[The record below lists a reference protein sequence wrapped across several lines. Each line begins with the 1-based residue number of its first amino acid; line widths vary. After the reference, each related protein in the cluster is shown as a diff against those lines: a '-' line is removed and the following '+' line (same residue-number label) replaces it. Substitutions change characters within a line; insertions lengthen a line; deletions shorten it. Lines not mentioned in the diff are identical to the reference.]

1 MTVTG
6 TNVSSSSFPGS
17 ETSTTITLDPGA
29 YSVNEAT
36 DTSYTKTLGAGCSG
50 TATSGQ
56 DLTCLITNDY
66 ITPTSTSTSTSSS
79 TPTSTPATLHVIKF
93 VAGGALG
100 PSAFMVH
107 VKNASGVDVSNSPL
121 AGAAT
126 PGTLYSLPAG
136 NYTVSEDANTLYAQ
150 TFDGFCPSGNVSL
163 SAGQDLT
170 CTIINTDIPLL
181 ATVVPST
188 VGVSSGGGGGGMI
201 VPLIGILKVPNPLAL
216 PRGAGSTTYNYTVWN
231 VGGQQAL
238 DDVTVTDDKCSPVTY
253 ISGDVN
259 NNNKLDPGEHWK
271 YNCTA
276 TLSTTTTNTA
286 IATGYGD
293 NSQHQS
299 AIATAVATVV
309 VGAPIVPPL
318 INIVKVPSRLTPFPY
333 GGGVVAY
340 TYTVTNPG
348 VVAMNDV
355 TVTDNKCSPVTYV
368 SGDTNNDHLLDP
380 GETWIYTCKTN
391 VTASTMN
398 TATAEGSANGFTAVG
413 YAFATVLVATPGFPN
428 TGFPSNEDNIPWNAM
443 ALIGV
448 FTIVLIST
456 FLVLKKHNL
465 I

>member
-1 MTVTG
+1 VSGGPEVAADFTMTVTG

-17 ETSTTITLDPGA
+17 EASTTITLDPGA
-29 YSVNEAT
+29 YSVGEAT
-36 DTSYTKTLGAGCSG
+36 DTSYTETLGAGCSG

-56 DLTCLITNDY
+56 NLTCLVTNNY
-66 ITPTSTSTSTSSS
+66 ITP
-79 TPTSTPATLHVIKF
+79 TPATLHVIKF
-93 VAGGALG
+93 IAGGTLG

-107 VKNASGVDVSNSPL
+107 VRDASGTDVSNSPL
-121 AGAAT
+121 PGAAI

-136 NYTVSEDANTLYAQ
+136 NYTVSEDANASYVQ
-150 TFDGFCPSGNVSL
+150 TFDGFCPGGNVSL

-181 ATVVPST
+181 ATVVPSPGGLG
-188 VGVSSGGGGGGMI
+188 GVASSTI
-201 VPLIGILKVPNPLAL
+201 VPLIGVLKVPNPLAL
-216 PRGAGSTTYNYTVWN
+216 PGGSGSTTYNYTVWN

-259 NNNKLDPGEHWK
+259 NNNKLDPDEHWK
-271 YNCTA
+271 YSCTT

-286 IATGYGD
+286 IATGYSD
-293 NSQHQS
+293 NPQHQP
-299 AIATAVATVV
+299 AIATAIATVV
-309 VGAPIVPPL
+309 VGMPIVPPL

-333 GGGVVAY
+333 GGGAVAY

-368 SGDTNNDHLLDP
+368 SGDTNNDHLLAP

-391 VTASTMN
+391 VTASTMDI
-398 TATAEGSANGFTAVG
+398 APAEGSANGFTAIG
-413 YAFATVLVATPGFPN
+413 YAFATVLVAAPGLPN
-428 TGFPSNEDNIPWNAM
+428 TGFPPNKDSIPWDIVVLAGFL
-443 ALIGV
+443 ALA
-448 FTIVLIST
+448 ST
-456 FLVLKKHNL
+456 SLVMILRRRKV
-465 I
+465 